1 MELSEDE
8 VKKLRDTAWASLQAK
23 LEKVRAR
30 EQELKDEDSDE
41 ITFSD
46 EDSDE
51 EDEAARLARLAAQ

>member
-1 MELSEDE
+1 MY
-8 VKKLRDTAWASLQAK
+8 TQ
-23 LEKVRAR
+23 VRAR

-51 EDEAARLARLAAQ
+51 EDEAARLARLAAA